1 MAKFIKFPIKN
12 AEALTGGNGSRD
24 ILVNVDDIVSVVD
37 GAGADTVEVALKA
50 GGTWTFTTSTSV
62 STVAATIAANA
73 PTVPAVAVDM
83 PSQSINRALT
93 ANPGGVSSMVQLALD
108 GSAPQVRMYFAQAA
122 IA

>member
-1 MAKFIKFPIKN
+1 MAKFIKFPIRN

-37 GAGADTVEVALKA
+37 GTGADTVAVELKA
-50 GGTWTFTTSTSV
+50 GKTWTFTTSTSV
-62 STVAATIAANA
+62 STVAATIAANE
-73 PTVPAVAVDM
+73 PTVPAVALDM